1 MPLDL
6 GAVNA
11 VNAVLFVPNQG
22 PWRAR
27 AASWL
32 TGLDAEPDAIDA
44 WLDILGR
51 RAAGAHDWR
60 DELAGATFPDGRAMP
75 PVRPYNDALQ
85 QLESAD
91 AVVPMWS
98 RDALPFALDVWGP
111 GERGGEPE
119 TLGLELLVHR
129 TVLEDSSAVGTSPD
143 ARAER
148 RAVIGDA
155 FAALMAEACEVFEPV
170 FALADGM
177 QPVSDFLARATPE
190 RVRHPAPGGA
200 RLADY
205 AWALAYWSP
214 ARLDED
220 LAARLARVETPPLPR
235 APLVPDGVDV
245 SVRTLATGGAFLRAR
260 RILGTETR
268 GSRARLE
275 TPLAHQLGLRSNH
288 LFYKR

>member
-11 VNAVLFVPNQG
+11 VNAVMFVPIDSA
-22 PWRAR
+22 WRAR
-27 AASWL
+27 AKSWL
-32 TGLDAEPDAIDA
+32 TGLGAVPHAIEA
-44 WLDILGR
+44 WLDVLDR
-51 RAAGAHDWR
+51 RAAGVHDWR
-60 DELAGATFPDGRAMP
+60 EELAGATFPDGRPMP

-85 QLESAD
+85 QVEA
-91 AVVPMWS
+91 AAPVVRMWS
-98 RDALPFALDVWGP
+98 RGTLPFALDVWGP
-111 GERGGEPE
+111 GERGGERD

-129 TVLEDSSAVGTSPD
+129 TVLEDTGAAGTGPD

-170 FALADGM
+170 FALSDGM

-190 RVRHPAPGGA
+190 RVRHPAPAGA

-220 LAARLARVETPPLPR
+220 LAARLARIETPPPPR
-235 APLVPDGVDV
+235 AALVPDGVDV

-260 RILGTETR
+260 RILGAEQR

-275 TPLAHQLGLRSNH
+275 TPLAKQLGLHSNH
-288 LFYKR
+288 LLYKH